1 MSIFSKRARR
11 LRSSLTTLRENEM
24 LLTLSGMQVV
34 IMLGFGMI
42 APILPL
48 YARSFDVSTA
58 MVGLLITSF
67 GVARFF
73 TNLPAGRLADR
84 IGRRPLI
91 LSGPLITAVGALLAG
106 FAPSFWL
113 LVGAR
118 FVQGLGSAMSA
129 TASMTVLADISTPE
143 TRGRTMSVFQ
153 GSLLIGASI
162 GPSIGGALA
171 AVVGLQGVFFVYA
184 ASAFGVWIWAR
195 FKVVETLDF
204 NAVKEPVPVKA
215 GRFER
220 STGGALALLT
230 NTSFLAISLVSIAI
244 FFTRTGTRATIV
256 PLIGADR
263 LGLSAIGIG
272 NVLTVAAVLNV
283 VAVPIAGW
291 SIDRFGR
298 KRTIVPSTIVS
309 SLGVFLFAVAPN
321 VTTFVAAAMVLGIGT
336 GIAGPAPAAYVA
348 DLAKGQSY
356 GTTMGLFRT
365 VSDLG
370 FVVGPV
376 LLGWLADQR
385 GLSFSLY
392 INSGLLLVAG
402 VVFAAVAREERA
414 PRASSER
421 NVSPDPVSDD

>member
-1 MSIFSKRARR
+1 MSIFTERTRR
-11 LRSSLTTLRENEM
+11 FRSSLTTLRDNEM
-24 LLTLSGMQVV
+24 LLTLSGMQIVV
-34 IMLGFGMI
+34 MIGFGMI

-67 GVARFF
+67 GVARLF
-73 TNLPAGRLADR
+73 TNLPAGKLADR

-91 LSGPLITAVGALLAG
+91 LTGPLITAVGALLAG
-106 FAPSFWL
+106 FAPGFWF

-129 TASMTVLADISTPE
+129 TASMAVLADVSTPE
-143 TRGRTMSVFQ
+143 NRGRTMSVFH

-162 GPSIGGALA
+162 GPSIGGVLA
-171 AVVGLQGVFFVYA
+171 ALVGLQGVFFVYA
-184 ASAFGVWIWAR
+184 ATALGVWLWAR
-195 FKVVETLDF
+195 WKVVETLDLS
-204 NAVKEPVPVKA
+204 AVREEPVAVRS
-215 GRFER
+215 GRLER
-220 STGGALALLT
+220 VSGGTL
-230 NTSFLAISLVSIAI
+230 AI
-244 FFTRTGTRATIV
+244 FFTRTGTRSTIV

-283 VAVPIAGW
+283 LALPIAGW
-291 SIDRFGR
+291 SVDRFGR

-309 SLGVFLFAVAPN
+309 ALGVFLFAVAPN
-321 VTTFVAAAMVLGIGT
+321 ITTFVAAAMVLGIGT

-348 DLAKGQSY
+348 DLARGKSY

-385 GLSFSLY
+385 SLSFSLY
-392 INSGLLLVAG
+392 VNAALLLVAG
-402 VVFAAVAREERA
+402 VVFAVVAREERA
-414 PRASSER
+414 PAPAL
-421 NVSPDPVSDD
+421 VPASDD